1 MKKITALIFLIL
13 FVTFSCSRLDL
24 AVNLAN
30 SYIANKADDFFDLT
44 GDQSRWLKE
53 ALAKDIIRV
62 RKTIFPQLATEMLK
76 IADVLSY
83 QKTFDSN
90 SVLKSYD
97 RLEGLYYDGLR
108 IFSPTAV
115 AFVDKLRPAQ
125 IEYFQKQ
132 ADKKF
137 SEMKEDPEE
146 KSYSKIKKHFDSW
159 MGGMTSTQKKELK
172 KFIEKNPPPIKE
184 VVYNRQHLVH
194 EFIRAYP
201 DKVARKSFVE
211 GIFIKYEAMKDPA
224 YNKLI
229 DDKHKRVAGF
239 FANIL
244 NNISADQKKTLIDTI
259 RDRAN
264 QVVRIS
270 KN

>member
-1 MKKITALIFLIL
+1 MKKILLVCFIIL
-13 FVTFSCSRLDL
+13 CSVFSCSRLDL

-30 SYIANKADDFFDLT
+30 SYITNKADDFFDLT

-53 ALAKDIIRV
+53 ALAQDIMRV
-62 RKTIFPQLATEMLK
+62 RKIIFPQLATEMLR
-76 IADVLSY
+76 IADLLSH
-83 QKTFDSN
+83 QKKFDYN
-90 SVLKSYD
+90 SVLSSYD
-97 RLEGLYYDGLR
+97 RLEGLYYDGLK

-125 IEYFQKQ
+125 LEYFQKQ

-137 SEMKEDPEE
+137 SEMKEDPEK
-146 KSYSKIKKHFDSW
+146 KSYNKIKKHFDSW
-159 MGGMTSTQKKELK
+159 MGGMTSAQKKELK
-172 KFIEKNPPPIKE
+172 IFIEKNPPPIKD
-184 VVYNRQHLVH
+184 VVYNRQYLVH

-201 DKVARKSFVE
+201 DKVARRSFVE
-211 GIFIKYEAMKDPA
+211 GIFTKYEAMKDPA
-224 YNKLI
+224 YNKVI
-229 DDKHKRVAGF
+229 DDKHKRVAVF

-244 NNISADQKKTLIDTI
+244 NNMPADQKKTLINTI